1 MANNGML
8 MGAVAFSLSL
18 VAALG
23 AVGPGFGES
32 KRKQE
37 IRKDIDVKEH
47 KYTGLWVTGDGHVRH
62 ELLPDGRYVEARG
75 TLERAYEGEYTISD
89 HHIDYKDDT
98 GFTADGDFHDGILYH
113 AGMVLYRRDQPL
125 V

>member
-1 MANNGML
+1 MANNGIL

-18 VAALG
+18 LA
-23 AVGPGFGES
+23 AVGSVGPAVGEP

-37 IRKDIDVKEH
+37 IRKDICMKAH
-47 KYTGLWVTGDGHVRH
+47 KYAGLWVTGDGHIRH
-62 ELLPDGRYVEARG
+62 ELLPNGRYVEARG
-75 TLERAYEGEYTISD
+75 SMERAYEGEYRISGN
-89 HHIDYKDDT
+89 HIDYKDDT
-98 GFTADGDFHDGILYH
+98 GITADGDFHDGILYH